1 MYGAGSCY
9 WRWCALA
16 APLHPAAPSKTH
28 CRGRF
33 WCACAA
39 SAACGPRRGP
49 TGWSCNQTP
58 WPRPTALLYW
68 CHHCRA
74 LPPGVDVVKLF
85 CACVFAQQPAWTT
98 ASAAGPGNRRPAPCH
113 PCVATRHYDRHPVQL
128 QQLRQPH
135 QWRGDPGGTAATDGV
150 VVQGPCYRQ
159 SYVSYVV
166 NVCRCPSGPPPASRL
181 RYRRYQPQHHLYR
194 RLCQ

>member
-1 MYGAGSCY
+1 MRVGGT
-9 WRWCALA
+9 A
-16 APLHPAAPSKTH
+16 APGRALENALQGQVLVRVRGERGVRAAPGANRVVVQSDTV
-28 CRGRF
+28 
-33 WCACAA
+33 
-39 SAACGPRRGP
+39 
-49 TGWSCNQTP
+49 
-58 WPRPTALLYW
+58 PRPTALLYW

-159 SYVSYVV
+159 CYVSYVV

-181 RYRRYQPQHHLYR
+181 RHRRYQPQHHLYR